1 MEHTCNS
8 QNTAASATPVT
19 CNVSDPDP
27 AHSSPTTP
35 PALPP
40 PRSSD
45 RVHLVVCY
53 STQCRSHTVWDQM
66 PIATTLPGSPTLSN
80 QVSHATPTARRATHM
95 PSPFDTHSPSWPS
108 PSCSHMGLP
117 AALATGAA
125 GTCVAGRSP
134 SSAPSALG
142 LDGGIEPWTLN
153 SHPVASAKP
162 AGTYAR
168 RHGLVASRAPRRVV
182 ATAED
187 GLSAPRAT
195 LSPLGVAAAAPT

>member
-1 MEHTCNS
+1 M
-8 QNTAASATPVT
+8 QR
-19 CNVSDPDP
+19 DPDP

-45 RVHLVVCY
+45 LEHLVVCY

-95 PSPFDTHSPSWPS
+95 SSLFDTPSAASWPS
-108 PSCSHMGLP
+108 PPCSHMGLP

-134 SSAPSALG
+134 CSAPSALG
-142 LDGGIEPWTLN
+142 RLWHRALDSEQPPCRLGE
-153 SHPVASAKP
+153 ASRDLRA
-162 AGTYAR
+162 AAR
-168 RHGLVASRAPRRVV
+168 SCASRAPRRVV

>member
-1 MEHTCNS
+1 MLSASAAECPSPAVGRRPRSARPAPSRGVPMHQSIPHLPSQKQSASARQKSVFPAFTPHRVEYTCNS
-8 QNTAASATPVT
+8 QKTAASVTPVT

-95 PSPFDTHSPSWPS
+95 PSPFDTPSAASWPS
-108 PSCSHMGLP
+108 PPCSHMGLP
-117 AALATGAA
+117 ATLATGAA
-125 GTCVAGRSP
+125 GTCVAGR
-134 SSAPSALG
+134 
-142 LDGGIEPWTLN
+142 
-153 SHPVASAKP
+153 
-162 AGTYAR
+162 
-168 RHGLVASRAPRRVV
+168 
-182 ATAED
+182 
-187 GLSAPRAT
+187 
-195 LSPLGVAAAAPT
+195 